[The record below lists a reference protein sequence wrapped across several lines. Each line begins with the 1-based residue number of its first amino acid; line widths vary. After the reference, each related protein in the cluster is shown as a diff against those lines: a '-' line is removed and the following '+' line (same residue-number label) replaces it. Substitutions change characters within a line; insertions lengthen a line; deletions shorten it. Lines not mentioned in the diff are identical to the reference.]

1 MRDDRLAWPILLLL
15 LIVLVPSVGMMW
27 MMREAIRNERLA
39 ADQRLQEA
47 YEIQLQSASQMI
59 RDRWTDQIE
68 REAETLDAEQPGV
81 DFERLVSQGAVDSVL
96 ICDDQG
102 NLIYPDVQGLN
113 QIAATESDPRWRQ
126 AQRLEFAEQQY
137 DAARDIYAELSRDE
151 ATLASRCRA
160 QQAQV
165 RCSLKLNETA
175 AALNLLNKLAR
186 QKETLDEQGRSFAA
200 AAELQMLEVLV
211 PDTDQWNDVSRQLQ
225 SRLNDYR
232 NPMSSSQRQ
241 FLMNRLKDL
250 DPENIR
256 LPTHGAELLA
266 SEAAAVYD
274 SQFATPGLKL
284 TSLPGV
290 WGRVSSDGRLIELY
304 KTKTLKQRLLELAN
318 NVPLSKNVK
327 FVMSLPQ
334 EVSTGMMDVSLGA
347 DLGGLRLGLA
357 RLPQN
362 GVDGSSQQR
371 RAVHVWIALLV
382 FAITC
387 VLAWLLSM
395 VLQRR
400 LRLARLKNDL
410 VATVSH
416 ELKTPLSS
424 IRLLVD
430 TLLDS
435 DQDVSTVES
444 QTRNREYLELISHEN
459 ARLTRLIDNFLT
471 FSRIDQRR
479 QKFDFQIIDLRD
491 VVEQAVAV
499 FREHWSDVDSCL
511 KIHHA
516 PSAFISGDKDALVT
530 VVVNLLENAW
540 KYSDENRQISLAT
553 STDGTHVL
561 LAVQDNG
568 IGMNARMT
576 SRVFERFF
584 QVDQRVARS
593 RGGCGLGL
601 SIVHAIVDSHGGSI
615 RVESEPDVG
624 STFTVRLPVASK
636 SEEHRNL
643 VGDEGMVR

>member
-15 LIVLVPSVGMMW
+15 LIVLVPSLGMTW

-59 RDRWTDQIE
+59 RDRWSDQIE
-68 REAETLDAEQPGV
+68 REAEMLEAEQPEI
-81 DFERLVSQGAVDSVL
+81 DFERLVSQGFIDSVL

-102 NLIYPDVQGLN
+102 KLIYPDVQGLSR
-113 QIAATESDPRWRQ
+113 ITAMESDPRWRR
-126 AQRLEFAEQQY
+126 AQRLEFVEQEY
-137 DAARDIYAELSRDE
+137 DAARDVYAELSRNE
-151 ATLASRCRA
+151 GTAASRCRA

-165 RCSLKLNETA
+165 RCSLKLNETD
-175 AALNLLNKLAR
+175 AALVLLTQLAG
-186 QKETLDEQGRSFAA
+186 QSETLDEQGRSFAA
-200 AAELQMLEVLV
+200 AAELQMLELLE
-211 PDTDQWNDVSRQLQ
+211 PDTDQWNKVSRQLQ
-225 SRLNDYR
+225 THLNDYR

-241 FLMNRLKDL
+241 FLMRRLKELDL
-250 DPENIR
+250 ENAR
-256 LPTHGAELLA
+256 LPTQGAELLA
-266 SEAAAVYD
+266 SEAAAVFD
-274 SQFATPGLKL
+274 SQFATPDLKL
-284 TSLPGV
+284 ASLPGV
-290 WGRVSSDGRLIELY
+290 WSRSSSDGRLIELY
-304 KTKTLKQRLLELAN
+304 KTTTLKQRLLELAD
-318 NVPLSKNVK
+318 NVPLPINVT
-327 FVMSLPQ
+327 FVVSLPQ
-334 EVSTGMMDVSLGA
+334 EVSPGMVDVSLGV
-347 DLGGLRLGLA
+347 DLGGLRLGLQ

-362 GVDGSSQQR
+362 GVDDSSQQR

-387 VLAWLLSM
+387 VLAWLLSI
-395 VLQRR
+395 VLQRK

-435 DQDVSTVES
+435 DQDVSTAKS
-444 QTRNREYLELISHEN
+444 KARNREYLELISHEN

-491 VVEQAVAV
+491 VVEQAAAV

-511 KIHHA
+511 TIHHA
-516 PSAFISGDKDALVT
+516 PAAIISGDKDVLVT

-540 KYSDENRQISLAT
+540 KYSGENRQISAT
-553 STDGTHVL
+553 TSVDGAYVL

-576 SRVFERFF
+576 SRIFERFF

-624 STFTVRLPVASK
+624 STFTVQLPVANK
-636 SEEHRNL
+636 SEKHGILAKNEGL
-643 VGDEGMVR
+643 V